1 MNLRGP
7 GDLDWKMRRDALKE
21 AFPYIMAF
29 KAEKPLLSA
38 KEAAATEMGQ
48 VSNRTTRT
56 REAVEGGVKI
66 LQNHFVDGNWRGTGL
81 R

>member
-29 KAEKPLLSA
+29 KAEKPFLSA

-56 REAVEGGVKI
+56 REAVEVGVKI
-66 LQNHFVDGNWRGTGL
+66 SGL
-81 R
+81 VRANYYHIGS

>member
-1 MNLRGP
+1 MENAERCTE
-7 GDLDWKMRRDALKE
+7 GDLNT
-21 AFPYIMAF
+21 PYIMAC
-29 KAEKPLLSA
+29 KAEKPFLSA
-38 KEAAATEMGQ
+38 KEAASTEMGQ

-56 REAVEGGVKI
+56 REAVEEGGVKI